1 MRPFRQGVPRMFA
14 IILSLAVL
22 SSSPEPAASA
32 ATLPALTA
40 DQRAAYERGQSY
52 ERVILANVDRKWYG
66 VALLHKVFEADLDAI
81 DSGKDFPASG
91 DARTSM
97 TDPLRAYL
105 ETGDQSSLPQGLAD
119 ANEFEPYPK
128 TAPKDVPTWWYTE
141 AGMADADIRG
151 AAGNYALEALAATH
165 PAWLRDHASLGG
177 AYADALGIG
186 GAKSSNVNLMEL
198 EPKIEAVFEGARSTR
213 LKAS

>member
-1 MRPFRQGVPRMFA
+1 
-14 IILSLAVL
+14 
-22 SSSPEPAASA
+22 
-32 ATLPALTA
+32 
-40 DQRAAYERGQSY
+40 
-52 ERVILANVDRKWYG
+52 
-66 VALLHKVFEADLDAI
+66 
-81 DSGKDFPASG
+81 
-91 DARTSM
+91 
-97 TDPLRAYL
+97 
-105 ETGDQSSLPQGLAD
+105 
-119 ANEFEPYPK
+119 
-128 TAPKDVPTWWYTE
+128 
-141 AGMADADIRG
+141 MADADIRG